1 MYILNALWRGEISPM
16 ERYAKPD
23 SHYRCLAAK
32 AHEAYTKIYSELSE
46 EGKLRF
52 NELEEIRN
60 EMGSISEEK
69 VFIEAFRLGAQM
81 ILDIVGTE
89 QKPAGE

>member
-1 MYILNALWRGEISPM
+1 MYILNALWRGEIAPM

-23 SHYRCLAAK
+23 SQYRCLAAK

-46 EGKLRF
+46 EGKLQF
-52 NELEEIRN
+52 DELEKIRN
-60 EMGSISEEK
+60 EMGSISEEE
-69 VFIEAFRLGAQM
+69 VFVEAFRLGAQM